1 MRVGCLL
8 AFDEMRAEV
17 RRSCDL
23 ESNMSKVK
31 AFSPVHGNANVPL
44 EILTEQ
50 GTEPIVGF
58 KCVGSFILR
67 PPRTKATSGGRPNSL
82 PPSPRASP
90 TWRRWT

>member
-1 MRVGCLL
+1 ML

-44 EILTEQ
+44 EILTKQ

-58 KCVGSFILR
+58 KCVGSFIA
-67 PPRTKATSGGRPNSL
+67 PASAPRTKATSGGRPNSL